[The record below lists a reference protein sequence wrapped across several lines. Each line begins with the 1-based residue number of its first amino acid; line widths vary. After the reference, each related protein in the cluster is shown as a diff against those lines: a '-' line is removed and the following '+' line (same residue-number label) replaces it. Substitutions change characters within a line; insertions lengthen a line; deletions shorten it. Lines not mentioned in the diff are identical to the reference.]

1 MQKND
6 TINLKK
12 NEFDINYKIITI
24 FGINLIKQVPAIDI
38 QHLSKLYYSIG
49 ELSNL
54 FGVNTSLLRF
64 WEKEFQF
71 VISKKNAK
79 GNRLYS
85 IKEIEKINRI
95 YLLVKIEGYTIE
107 GAKKALK
114 SKEKNSI
121 SKNNLK
127 PEESNNSALILKLE
141 SIKKRLILMK
151 KDYLSKFT

>member
-1 MQKND
+1 VDIDMQKSD
-6 TINLKK
+6 ISNLKK

-24 FGINLIKQVPAIDI
+24 FGINLINQVPTIDI

-54 FGVNTSLLRF
+54 FGVNPSLLRF

-114 SKEKNSI
+114 SKDSLSENI
-121 SKNNLK
+121 LN
-127 PEESNNSALILKLE
+127 PQESNNTALILKLE
-141 SIKKRLILMK
+141 SIKKRLILLK
-151 KDYLSKFT
+151 

>member
-1 MQKND
+1 MP
-6 TINLKK
+6 T
-12 NEFDINYKIITI
+12 
-24 FGINLIKQVPAIDI
+24 IDI

-54 FGVNTSLLRF
+54 FGVNASLLRF

-95 YLLVKIEGYTIE
+95 YILVKIEGYTIE

-114 SKEKNSI
+114 SKEKNSV
-121 SKNNLK
+121 SENNLY

-141 SIKKRLILMK
+141 SIKKRLILLK
-151 KDYLSKFT
+151 

>member
-1 MQKND
+1 MQKSD
-6 TINLKK
+6 ITNLKK
-12 NEFDINYKIITI
+12 NEFVINYKIITI
-24 FGINLIKQVPAIDI
+24 FGINLIKQVPTIDI

-54 FGVNTSLLRF
+54 FGVNASLLRF

-114 SKEKNSI
+114 SKEKI
-121 SKNNLK
+121 SVSETNLN
-127 PEESNNSALILKLE
+127 PEELNNSSLILKLE
-141 SIKKRLILMK
+141 RIKQRLISLK
-151 KDYLSKFT
+151 

>member
-1 MQKND
+1 MQKSEI
-6 TINLKK
+6 TNLKK

-54 FGVNTSLLRF
+54 FGVNASLLRF

-71 VISKKNAK
+71 VISKKNTK

-85 IKEIEKINRI
+85 VKEIEKINRI

-121 SKNNLK
+121 SENNLK

-151 KDYLSKFT
+151 

>member
-1 MQKND
+1 MQKSN
-6 TINLKK
+6 KK
-12 NEFDINYKIITI
+12 NLIEFKLFIIYKIITI
-24 FGINLIKQVPAIDI
+24 FGINLTKNVPIIDI
-38 QHLSKLYYSIG
+38 QQLSKLYYSIG

-54 FGVNTSLLRF
+54 FGVNASLLRF

-114 SKEKNSI
+114 SKDSLSENI
-121 SKNNLK
+121 LNTQ
-127 PEESNNSALILKLE
+127 ESNNSALILKLE
-141 SIKKRLILMK
+141 SIKQRLILMK
-151 KDYLSKFT
+151 

>member
-1 MQKND
+1 MHKND

-12 NEFDINYKIITI
+12 NEFVINYKIITI
-24 FGINLIKQVPAIDI
+24 FGINLIKQVPTIDI

-54 FGVNTSLLRF
+54 FGVNASLLRF

-114 SKEKNSI
+114 SKDSLGENI
-121 SKNNLK
+121 LN
-127 PEESNNSALILKLE
+127 PQESNNSALILKLE
-141 SIKKRLILMK
+141 NIKKRLILLK
-151 KDYLSKFT
+151 

>member
-1 MQKND
+1 MQKSD
-6 TINLKK
+6 ITNLKK

-49 ELSNL
+49 ELSTL
-54 FGVNTSLLRF
+54 FGVNASLLRF

-114 SKEKNSI
+114 SKEKI
-121 SKNNLK
+121 SVSENNLN

-141 SIKKRLILMK
+141 NIKKRLILLK
-151 KDYLSKFT
+151 

>member
-1 MQKND
+1 VDIDMQKSD
-6 TINLKK
+6 ITNLKK
-12 NEFDINYKIITI
+12 NELDINYKIITI
-24 FGINLIKQVPAIDI
+24 FGINLIKQVPTIDI

-54 FGVNTSLLRF
+54 FGVNASLLRF

-107 GAKKALK
+107 GAKKVLK
-114 SKEKNSI
+114 SKDSLSENI
-121 SKNNLK
+121 LN
-127 PEESNNSALILKLE
+127 PQESNNSALILKLE
-141 SIKKRLILMK
+141 SIKKRLNLLK
-151 KDYLSKFT
+151 

>member
-1 MQKND
+1 MQKSEI
-6 TINLKK
+6 TNLKK

-54 FGVNTSLLRF
+54 FGVNASLLRF

-71 VISKKNAK
+71 VISKKNTK

-85 IKEIEKINRI
+85 VKEIEKINRI

-114 SKEKNSI
+114 SKDSLSENI
-121 SKNNLK
+121 LN
-127 PEESNNSALILKLE
+127 PQESNNSALILKLE
-141 SIKKRLILMK
+141 TIKKRLILLK
-151 KDYLSKFT
+151 

>member
-1 MQKND
+1 VDIDMQKND

-12 NEFDINYKIITI
+12 NEFVINYKIITI
-24 FGINLIKQVPAIDI
+24 FGINLIKQVPTIDI

-49 ELSNL
+49 ELSTL
-54 FGVNTSLLRF
+54 FGVNASLLRF

-114 SKEKNSI
+114 SKDSLSENI
-121 SKNNLK
+121 LNTQ
-127 PEESNNSALILKLE
+127 ESNNSALILKLE
-141 SIKKRLILMK
+141 SIKQRLILMK
-151 KDYLSKFT
+151 

>member
-1 MQKND
+1 MP
-6 TINLKK
+6 T
-12 NEFDINYKIITI
+12 
-24 FGINLIKQVPAIDI
+24 IDI

-54 FGVNTSLLRF
+54 FGVNSSLLRF

-121 SKNNLK
+121 SENNLK

-151 KDYLSKFT
+151 

>member
-1 MQKND
+1 MP
-6 TINLKK
+6 T
-12 NEFDINYKIITI
+12 
-24 FGINLIKQVPAIDI
+24 IDI
-38 QHLSKLYYSIG
+38 QQLSKLYYSIG
-49 ELSNL
+49 ELSTL
-54 FGVNTSLLRF
+54 FGVNASLLRF

-114 SKEKNSI
+114 SKEKI
-121 SKNNLK
+121 SVSENNLN

-141 SIKKRLILMK
+141 SIKKRLNL
-151 KDYLSKFT
+151 LR